1 MPAFERREVSMTR
14 ACVLLGVSRRRV
26 KYVSK
31 RIANDEVLL
40 TRMKELAQKHPRAG
54 ARQLR
59 RLLKREGTQVNL
71 KRVCRLCRKHGL
83 LLKQKRRRK
92 RLGIGVGMP
101 CRAGRPDHVWAY
113 DFVEDRTE
121 TGRKLRILT
130 VVDEFT
136 RRCVEVEVEH
146 RMNAKF
152 VARTLLRLFQ
162 VHGTPRFIRSD
173 NGPEFVA
180 KFLMRV
186 MQIHGV
192 SARHIDPGS
201 PWQNGIDERFNGTLR
216 DECLNLETFHH
227 RDHARAIVKLFKR
240 HYNDERPHSSL
251 ATKTDWAIT
260 PGEFHERWKR
270 ENDHTEAKDGCAD
283 GGAMDLSLCA
293 PRAEREKKDGPIEA
307 LDRPDGPAAIH
318 VGAPVASQQ
327 SRILRVDQRSIPE
340 SPEAGTFPAR
350 NSQPAPKT

>member
-1 MPAFERREVSMTR
+1 MTR
-14 ACVLLGVSRRRV
+14 ACALLGVSRRRV
-26 KYVSK
+26 KYASK
-31 RIANDEVLL
+31 RTANDDVLV
-40 TRMKELAQKHPRAG
+40 TRMKELATKHPRAG

-59 RLLKREGTQVNL
+59 RWLKREGTHVNL
-71 KRVCRLCRKHGL
+71 KRVRRLCRKHGL
-83 LLKQKRRRK
+83 LLRQRRRRK
-92 RLGIGVGMP
+92 RLGIGAGLP
-101 CRAGRPDHVWAY
+101 CKAEFPNHVWAY

-121 TGRKLRILT
+121 SGRKLRILT

-162 VHGTPRFIRSD
+162 VHGTPTFIRSD

-186 MQIHGV
+186 MRIHGV

-227 RDHARAIVKLFKR
+227 RDHARAVVKLFKR
-240 HYNDERPHSSL
+240 KYNEERPHSSL
-251 ATKTDWAIT
+251 ATKANWAVT
-260 PGEFHERWKR
+260 PSEFYERWKR
-270 ENDHTEAKDGCAD
+270 KNEENEKKDGCAGG
-283 GGAMDLSLCA
+283 GGAGLTPCA
-293 PRAEREKKDGPIEA
+293 PNVPEEERGLAEACPGQPE
-307 LDRPDGPAAIH
+307 RPVIH
-318 VGAPVASQQ
+318 VGARVAPQQ
-327 SRILRVDQRSIPE
+327 SSILRVDGESLPE
-340 SPEAGTFPAR
+340 PPEAGTSPAR
-350 NSQPAPKT
+350 NPQPAPKT